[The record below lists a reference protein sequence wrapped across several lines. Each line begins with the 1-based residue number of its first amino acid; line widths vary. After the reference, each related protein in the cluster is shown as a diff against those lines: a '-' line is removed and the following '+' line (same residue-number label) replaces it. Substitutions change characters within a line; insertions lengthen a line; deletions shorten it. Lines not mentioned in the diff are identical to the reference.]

1 MRVLFQIR
9 PNHADQSG
17 GDTVHAVRTAEEL
30 RSLGVETDISGD
42 LAPDLSPYD
51 AVHLFNTELVEPTF
65 RHVLRARAAGLPVVL
80 TPIYW
85 RAPLEDESF
94 DEVDRANLRE
104 RNAVMRDIVF
114 GLADALL
121 PPTEVELEVIRAA
134 FTPLPRHVGIVPV
147 GVDASYAEGEGERFC
162 ARHDLPL
169 RGFVL
174 CVGRLEE
181 RKNQL
186 RLIDA
191 CADLGAPL
199 VLVGA
204 EYQDR
209 MSYAAACRERARD
222 VGADVRFLSYVDDAE
237 VVDAYAAAR
246 VHALPSLWET
256 IGLASLEAAVAGCAV
271 VTTQNCGVGE
281 YLGDLAVYCDPES
294 VDSIR
299 EAVATAFRA
308 PPDDR
313 LRECVSQLTWSRAAE
328 KTRAVYDDVM
338 SERDDE
344 TTGADWRAA
353 LTPEQYI
360 EHLESL
366 LQLQLESI
374 ALRDG
379 HYANAREQAERAVE
393 YAQSLEVERR
403 RLESELGAARATGGV
418 RRRLGRRRN

>member
-30 RSLGVETDISGD
+30 RALGVETEISGE
-42 LAPDLSPYD
+42 LAPDLSEYD
-51 AVHLFNTELVEPTF
+51 LVHLFNTELVEPTF
-65 RHVLRARAAGLPVVL
+65 RHVLRARAARLPAVL

-85 RAPLEDESF
+85 RPPLEDETF
-94 DEVDRANLRE
+94 DEVDRASLRH
-104 RNAVMRDIVF
+104 RDAAMRDIVF

-121 PPTEVELEVIRAA
+121 PPTEAELEVIRRT
-134 FTPLPRHVGIVPV
+134 FGPLPRHVAIVPV
-147 GVDASYAEGEGERFC
+147 GVDAVYAEGDGARFC
-162 ARHDLPL
+162 ERHGLPS

-186 RLIDA
+186 RLIEA
-191 CADLGAPL
+191 CAGLGAPL

-204 EYQDR
+204 EYEDR
-209 MSYAAACRERARD
+209 LSYAAACRDLAERLE
-222 VGADVRFLSYVDDAE
+222 VDVRFLSYVDDAE

-256 IGLASLEAAVAGCAV
+256 IGLASLESARAGCNV
-271 VTTQNCGVGE
+271 VTTANCGVGE
-281 YLGDLAVYCDPES
+281 YLGDHAWYCDPES
-294 VDSIR
+294 VESIR
-299 EAVATAFRA
+299 EAVGAAFRA
-308 PPDDR
+308 PLDGR
-313 LRECVSQLTWSRAAE
+313 LAEHVSAYTWRGAAE
-328 KTRAVYDDVM
+328 RTRAVYETVM
-338 SERDDE
+338 GEPRD
-344 TTGADWRAA
+344 TSGANWRAA

-366 LQLQLESI
+366 VQLQLESI

-393 YAQSLEVERR
+393 YAQSLEVERK
-403 RLESELGAARATGGV
+403 RLESELAAAKPAGPV
-418 RRRLGRRRN
+418 RRRLFRR

>member
-1 MRVLFQIR
+1 MRALFQIR

-30 RSLGVETDISGD
+30 RPLGVETDISGD
-42 LAPDLSPYD
+42 LAPDLSGYD
-51 AVHLFNTELVEPTF
+51 LIHLFNTELVEPTF
-65 RHVLRARAAGLPVVL
+65 RHVLRARQAGLPIVL

-85 RAPLEDESF
+85 RPPLEDESF
-94 DEVDRANLRE
+94 DEVDRANLRH
-104 RNAVMRDIVF
+104 RNSVMRDIVF
-114 GLADALL
+114 GLSDALL
-121 PPTEVELEVIRAA
+121 PPTEAELGVITAA
-134 FTPLPRHVGIVPV
+134 FEPLPRRVAMIPV
-147 GVDASYAEGEGERFC
+147 GVDAVYAEGDGERFC

-186 RLIDA
+186 RLIEA
-191 CADLGAPL
+191 CASVGAPL

-204 EYQDR
+204 EYEDR
-209 MSYAAACRERARD
+209 LSYAASCRELAEKL
-222 VGADVRFLSYVDDAE
+222 GADVRFLSYVDDAE

-256 IGLASLEAAVAGCAV
+256 IGLASLEAAVAGCNV

-281 YLGDLAVYCDPES
+281 YVGDFALYCDPES

-299 EAVATAFRA
+299 EAVASALGA
-308 PPDDR
+308 PLDNR
-313 LRECVSQLTWSRAAE
+313 LAERVSAYTWSRAAE
-328 KTRAVYDDVM
+328 NTLAVYEAVM
-338 SERDDE
+338 GERAE
-344 TTGADWRAA
+344 GIPGADWRAA

-366 LQLQLESI
+366 IQLQLESI
-374 ALRDG
+374 AFRDA

-393 YAQSLEVERR
+393 YAQSLEVERERLQAELEKSEPSPR
-403 RLESELGAARATGGV
+403 RL
-418 RRRLGRRRN
+418 RRWR

>member
-9 PNHADQSG
+9 PNYEDQSG
-17 GDTVHAVRTAEEL
+17 GDTIHAVRTAEEL
-30 RSLGVETDISGD
+30 RPLGVATDVSGH
-42 LAPDLSPYD
+42 LAPDLSAYD
-51 AVHLFNTELVEPTF
+51 LVHLFNTELVEPTF
-65 RHVLRARAAGLPVVL
+65 RHVLRARAAGVPVVL

-85 RAPLEDESF
+85 RPPLEDESF
-94 DEVDRANLRE
+94 DEIDRVSQ
-104 RNAVMRDIVF
+104 RNRDAVMRDIVF

-121 PPTEVELEVIRAA
+121 PPTEAELEVITRTFA
-134 FTPLPRHVGIVPV
+134 PLPRHVAIVPV
-147 GVDASYAEGEGERFC
+147 GVDAVYAEGDGERFC
-162 ARHDLPL
+162 KRHDLPL

-186 RLIDA
+186 RLIEV
-191 CADLGAPL
+191 CSGLGAPV

-204 EYQDR
+204 EYEDR
-209 MSYAAACRERARD
+209 LSYAAACRDLAERLE
-222 VGADVRFLSYVDDAE
+222 VDVRFLSYVDDAE

-256 IGLASLEAAVAGCAV
+256 IGLASLEAAVAGCSV
-271 VTTQNCGVGE
+271 VSTSNCGVGE
-281 YLGDLAVYCDPES
+281 YLGDHAWYCDPES

-299 EAVATAFRA
+299 EAVAAAFGA
-308 PPDDR
+308 PLDGR
-313 LRECVSQLTWSRAAE
+313 LAEHVLPYTWRGAAE
-328 KTRAVYDDVM
+328 RTRAVYEAVM
-338 SERDDE
+338 AERRDDAS
-344 TTGADWRAA
+344 GAGWRGA

-366 LQLQLESI
+366 IQLQLESI

-393 YAQSLEVERR
+393 YAQSLEVERE
-403 RLESELGAARATGGV
+403 RLQAELATSGEAGGRI
-418 RRRLGRRRN
+418 RRRIFRH

>member
-9 PNHADQSG
+9 PNHEDQSG

-30 RSLGVETDISGD
+30 RPQGIATDVSGE
-42 LAPDLSPYD
+42 LAPDLSGYD
-51 AVHLFNTELVEPTF
+51 LVHLFNTELVEPTF
-65 RHVLRARAAGLPVVL
+65 RHVLRARAARLPVVL

-85 RAPLEDESF
+85 RPPLEDESF
-94 DEVDRANLRE
+94 HEVDRVRLRH
-104 RNAVMRDIVF
+104 RNAAMRDIVF

-121 PPTEVELEVIRAA
+121 PPTEAELDVIKGTFA
-134 FTPLPRHVGIVPV
+134 PLPRHVAIVPV
-147 GVDASYAEGEGERFC
+147 GVDAFYAEGDGERFC
-162 ARHDLPL
+162 ERHGLPL

-186 RLIDA
+186 RLIEA
-191 CADLGAPL
+191 CAGLGSPL

-204 EYQDR
+204 EYEDR
-209 MSYAAACRERARD
+209 LSYAAACRDVAARLD
-222 VGADVRFLSYVDDAE
+222 VDVRFLSYVDDAE

-256 IGLASLEAAVAGCAV
+256 IGLASLESARAGCNV
-271 VTTQNCGVGE
+271 VTTTNCGVGE
-281 YLGDLAVYCDPES
+281 YLGDRAWYCDPES

-299 EAVATAFRA
+299 EAVSAAFGA
-308 PPDDR
+308 PLDGR
-313 LRECVSQLTWSRAAE
+313 LAEHVSTYTWRGAAE
-328 KTRAVYDDVM
+328 KTRAVYEAVMGERGDDAP
-338 SERDDE
+338 
-344 TTGADWRAA
+344 GADWRAS

-366 LQLQLESI
+366 IQLQLETI

-393 YAQSLEVERR
+393 YAQSLEVERQ
-403 RLESELGAARATGGV
+403 RLEAELAAPRSTGGRP
-418 RRRLGRRRN
+418 RRRIFRR